1 MALVNIQ
8 FGSMLRVATNDI
20 IGNAEEE
27 GGEGEA

>member
-20 IGNAEEE
+20 VDNAEEE
-27 GGEGEA
+27 RGEGEA